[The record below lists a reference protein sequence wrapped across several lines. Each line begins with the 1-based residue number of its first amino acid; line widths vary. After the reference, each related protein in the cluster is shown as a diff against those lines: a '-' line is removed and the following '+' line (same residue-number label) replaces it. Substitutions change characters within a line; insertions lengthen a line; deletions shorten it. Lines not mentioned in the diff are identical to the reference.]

1 MDFSFYRPPK
11 RTYAVENPTQDGQVL
26 HLYPPLLVTVRQLD
40 ERQTLDS
47 AEVLACKLLSRNAEG
62 VTITAAELRTNVDF
76 DQLWE
81 FLRGYRGWVA
91 GTVASDPN

>member
-1 MDFSFYRPPK
+1 MREDEPM
-11 RTYAVENPTQDGQVL
+11 THTPTLTDD
-26 HLYPPLLVTVRQLD
+26 QL
-40 ERQTLDS
+40 
-47 AEVLACKLLSRNAEG
+47 AEAQE
-62 VTITAAELRTNVDF
+62 TAAELRTHVDF